1 VIKLGGNSRQSLAS
15 LRGTLDEKL
24 KGLSSADCTAISKDL
39 FTALGALHSS
49 VGLRRA
55 ITDPSRDAQS
65 KSVLVNDLFSSS
77 LSKNVI
83 VILNEAVSLRWSS
96 PVDVASAI
104 EQLAIE
110 AEATAANAEDSL
122 DRVQNELFI
131 FGRTIAANQ
140 ELRQILGDR
149 LGSVVGKTELIAS
162 LLTSKAAVS
171 TVRLVTQL
179 VTGLAGRSVDSVLE
193 IYIDAVAARRN
204 RLIVLVSTRTAL
216 TATQSEKLTQ
226 IMSKQVGQPVHLN
239 FHIDP
244 SVLGG
249 VSVRFADEMVDGT
262 ISTRLAEAGR
272 ALAV

>member
-1 VIKLGGNSRQSLAS
+1 MIKLGGNSRQSLAS

-39 FTALGALHSS
+39 FTALSALHSS

-55 ITDPSRDAQS
+55 ITDPSRDAQA
-65 KSVLVNDLFSSS
+65 KSVLVNDLFSGS

-122 DRVQNELFI
+122 DRVQDELFI
-131 FGRTIAANQ
+131 FGRTLAANQ

-149 LGSVVGKTELIAS
+149 LGSVAGKTELIAS
-162 LLTSKAAVS
+162 LLASKAAVS

-179 VTGLAGRSVDSVLE
+179 VTGLAGRSIDSVLE

>member
-39 FTALGALHSS
+39 FTALGALNSS

-149 LGSVVGKTELIAS
+149 LGSVAGKTELIAS
-162 LLTSKAAVS
+162 LLTSRAAVS

-179 VTGLAGRSVDSVLE
+179 VTGLAGRSIDSVLE

>member
-1 VIKLGGNSRQSLAS
+1 MIKLGGNSRQSLAS

-24 KGLSSADCTAISKDL
+24 KGLSSTDCTAIYKDL

>member
-1 VIKLGGNSRQSLAS
+1 
-15 LRGTLDEKL
+15 
-24 KGLSSADCTAISKDL
+24 
-39 FTALGALHSS
+39 
-49 VGLRRA
+49 
-55 ITDPSRDAQS
+55 
-65 KSVLVNDLFSSS
+65 
-77 LSKNVI
+77 
-83 VILNEAVSLRWSS
+83 
-96 PVDVASAI
+96 
-104 EQLAIE
+104 
-110 AEATAANAEDSL
+110 
-122 DRVQNELFI
+122 
-131 FGRTIAANQ
+131 
-140 ELRQILGDR
+140 
-149 LGSVVGKTELIAS
+149 
-162 LLTSKAAVS
+162 
-171 TVRLVTQL
+171 VTQL
-179 VTGLAGRSVDSVLE
+179 VTGLAGRSIDSVLE

>member
-39 FTALGALHSS
+39 FTALSALHSS

-55 ITDPSRDAQS
+55 ITDPSRDAQA
-65 KSVLVNDLFSSS
+65 KSVLVNDLFSGS

-122 DRVQNELFI
+122 DRVQDELFI
-131 FGRTIAANQ
+131 FGRTLAANQ

-149 LGSVVGKTELIAS
+149 LGSVAGKTELIAS
-162 LLTSKAAVS
+162 LLASKAAVS

-179 VTGLAGRSVDSVLE
+179 VTGLAGRSIDSVLE

>member
-1 VIKLGGNSRQSLAS
+1 MIKLGGNSRQSLAS

-162 LLTSKAAVS
+162 LLTSRAAIS

-179 VTGLAGRSVDSVLE
+179 VTGLAGRSIDSVLE

>member
-1 VIKLGGNSRQSLAS
+1 MIKLGGNSRQSLAS

-179 VTGLAGRSVDSVLE
+179 VTGLAGRSIDSVLE

>member
-1 VIKLGGNSRQSLAS
+1 MIKLGGNSRQSLAS

-39 FTALGALHSS
+39 FTALSALHSS

-55 ITDPSRDAQS
+55 ITDPSRDAQA
-65 KSVLVNDLFSSS
+65 KSVLVNDLFSGS

-83 VILNEAVSLRWSS
+83 VILNEALSLRWSS

-122 DRVQNELFI
+122 DRVQDELFI
-131 FGRTIAANQ
+131 FGRTLAANQ

-149 LGSVVGKTELIAS
+149 LGSVAGKTELIAS
-162 LLTSKAAVS
+162 LLASKAAVS

-179 VTGLAGRSVDSVLE
+179 VTGLAGRSIDSVLE

>member
-149 LGSVVGKTELIAS
+149 LGSVAGKTELIAS
-162 LLTSKAAVS
+162 LLTSRAAVS

-179 VTGLAGRSVDSVLE
+179 VTGLAGRSIDSVLE